1 MDESFIDRLLSAISI
16 EDVIGEYVILRPNGD
31 RFVGLCPFHSE
42 KTASFTVF
50 TATQS
55 FYCFGCGKG
64 GSVINFIQQKE
75 NLDRFDA
82 IKLLADR
89 AGLEI
94 PQSGDTESYRRT
106 RDSVIEMNTALAR
119 HFYDNLM
126 GEKGAA
132 AREYFRNRRL
142 KASTV
147 KHFGL
152 GYAPDEWDDGVNY
165 LRSLGYRPDDMVS
178 AGLAVKGKNGGVYD
192 RFRNRVMY
200 PIIDIRGRIIA
211 FGGRVM
217 DDSKP
222 KYLNSPD
229 TAAFKKSSVLFAL
242 NFAKNN
248 NNGRLILC
256 EGYMDVISL
265 HQAGFTQAVATN
277 GTAITQ
283 EHARLISRYAKEVV
297 IAYDSDGAGQNATNK
312 AIKLLNETGI
322 NVRVLSLDSGKDP
335 DEYIKTHGAEKF
347 ARLLDESGSQ
357 ISFLLHKARAKYDI
371 TLPED
376 KTEYLKEAVKILA
389 DIQSPVE
396 AEVYITRLA
405 RETEISD
412 IVIKNEIEATKR
424 KRRKIEEKTQLK
436 TENEKLLRDR
446 LNPMKAS
453 NLKAARAEETLIAI
467 LLKHPDYYEKLT
479 PKITANDF
487 ITPFNKGIFSVLEDY
502 IKENRSISLS
512 TLSQRLTNEETS
524 KLTEYTVNVV
534 LANNGLKQASDCAE
548 ALRASGKT
556 DITEK
561 SAAEIQSYISS
572 MNKKKREE

>member
-16 EDVIGEYVILRPNGD
+16 EDVIGEYVALRPNGD

-106 RDSVIEMNTALAR
+106 RDAVIEMNTALAR

-126 GEKGAA
+126 GEKGSA
-132 AREYFRNRRL
+132 AREYLRTRRL

-152 GYAPDEWDDGVNY
+152 GFAPDEWDDGVKY

-178 AGLAVKGKNGGVYD
+178 AGLALKGKNGGVYD

-277 GTAITQ
+277 GTAITTD
-283 EHARLISRYAKEVV
+283 HARLIARYAKEVV

-347 ARLLDESGSQ
+347 AALLDGSGSH
-357 ISFLLHKARAKYDI
+357 ISFMLNKARAKYDI
-371 TLPED
+371 TLSED
-376 KTEYLKEAVKILA
+376 KAEYLKDAVKILA
-389 DIQSPVE
+389 EIQSPVE
-396 AEVYITRLA
+396 AEVYITRIA
-405 RETEISD
+405 RETEIADS
-412 IVIKNEIEATKR
+412 VIRNEIAQTKKR
-424 KRRKIEEKTQLK
+424 KIKVLEKTQLK
-436 TENEKLLRDR
+436 TENEKILRDR

-467 LLKHPDYYEKLT
+467 LLNHPDYYEKLS
-479 PKITANDF
+479 PGVSADDF
-487 ITPFNKGIFSVLEDY
+487 VTPFNKGIFSVLEEY
-502 IKENRSISLS
+502 IKENKSISLS

-534 LANNGLKQASDCAE
+534 MANNGLKQANDCAA
-548 ALRASGKT
+548 ALKGSGKN
-556 DITEK
+556 DLSEM
-561 SAAEIQSYISS
+561 SAAEIQRYIDS